1 MKKTTL
7 TVIAMLIMCLAFSQ
21 EEDYQF
27 KIDSIEKS
35 FNYEYGTI
43 SLKNDIG
50 QIKVPEGFKYLNSEQ
65 SEKVLTDLWGNPKYP
80 NMTLGLILPES
91 QGLMDDNGYVFNI
104 QYDEIGYVKDD
115 DADDIDYDE
124 LLVQIQEDTE
134 DENKE
139 RIKEGYPAISII
151 GWAKKPY
158 YDKERKIL
166 HWAKEVKFG
175 TDEINTLNYN
185 VRILGRKGV
194 LILNAIGTMPNL
206 SLVEKDIPKVLDI
219 VKFSDGYKYKDF
231 DSSIDDVAAWTIG
244 GLVAGKLLA
253 KAGFFVIILK
263 FWKIILIA
271 IVGFFKPIRNK
282 FLKMKIKNT
291 ERNTKEL
298 TK

>member
-1 MKKTTL
+1 
-7 TVIAMLIMCLAFSQ
+7 MCLAFSQ